1 MNVVPLVGVNE
12 NVRSNAVGTK
22 TIEAPMTW
30 PAGSVHGGPG
40 AIAARAAL
48 HRGGARAAIEMIRFY
63 VFARNDHRRCRS
75 DGNPSSAPHVS
86 LGRADECYGCGR
98 PLAPG
103 VLIYRRCYQTEETQQ
118 NWGPPER
125 A

>member
-22 TIEAPMTW
+22 TLVAPMTW

-48 HRGGARAAIEMIRFY
+48 HRGRRARCDRG
-63 VFARNDHRRCRS
+63 RCRS

-86 LGRADECYGCGR
+86 LGRADECYGCVR

-103 VLIYRRCYQTEETQQ
+103 VLIYRRFYQTEETQQ

>member
-22 TIEAPMTW
+22 TLVAPMTW

-48 HRGGARAAIEMIRFY
+48 HRGGARAAIAVAAGAMAIRA
-63 VFARNDHRRCRS
+63 ARRTC
-75 DGNPSSAPHVS
+75 P
-86 LGRADECYGCGR
+86 
-98 PLAPG
+98 
-103 VLIYRRCYQTEETQQ
+103 
-118 NWGPPER
+118 
-125 A
+125 